1 MNGQERSRLD
11 VIESKIDLANQRLEL
26 MVKTLDDHEARIR
39 SVERWKLSLPVSI
52 ILILAS
58 LGAALLGRGGL

>member
-26 MVKTLDDHEARIR
+26 MVKTLDDHETRIR